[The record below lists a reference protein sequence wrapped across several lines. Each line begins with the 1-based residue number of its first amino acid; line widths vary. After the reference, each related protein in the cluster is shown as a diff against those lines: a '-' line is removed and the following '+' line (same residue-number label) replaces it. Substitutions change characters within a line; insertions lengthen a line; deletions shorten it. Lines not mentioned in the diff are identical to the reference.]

1 MRYKDFSFYGQD
13 SYKLA
18 SRLTLNYGLRYDIDL
33 PATEAF
39 DRFSMV
45 DPTLPN
51 PGAGGILGA
60 YTYFGTGTGRNGRKR
75 PQDVYGKAIGPRL
88 GFAYSVNSKTVLRG
102 GYGIFYEPLKEGSF
116 ADQDGLGFF
125 NRQTVNVTNGGPT
138 QIDNGVTRIFPDSG
152 PFTPEAQNGSNGVI
166 YVAANSGRPADIQTW
181 NLDVQRQLMSNL
193 ALSVAYVG
201 SKGTH
206 LPALDI
212 IPNQVNPSFLS
223 LGSELTMNATC
234 LSNNGCP
241 KAIAAGVKLPYPT
254 FSGNINQLLRPF
266 PQYGDFNQEDNSF
279 TPDRTGNSTY
289 HAMQLQLNK
298 RFAQGLSFLVS
309 YTVSK
314 NITDADS
321 AGPGVS
327 GFIGTNSFIG
337 QNSYDRKAE
346 KAVSQLDTPQSL
358 VASFFYEL
366 PVGHGKRYLN
376 AGGAMDRVV
385 GGWYVSGIASYKSGT
400 PTTVYGPCGGT
411 AGDVL
416 FAGCHLTGL
425 ARVNVI
431 SGVNETNKS
440 NLNPS
445 TTPFWNPSAFT
456 VAAPFTFG
464 NEPRSLASARTFGGR
479 NEDFTLGKRTRI
491 VGEKANIDFRAS
503 FFNVFNRH
511 IYSAPSGFAP
521 NLATPFQ
528 PVGSPGCPGPLACGF
543 GAVTDSSGPRTIQFG
558 LKIEY

>member
-1 MRYKDFSFYGQD
+1 M
-13 SYKLA
+13 
-18 SRLTLNYGLRYDIDL
+18 
-33 PATEAF
+33 
-39 DRFSMV
+39 
-45 DPTLPN
+45 
-51 PGAGGILGA
+51 
-60 YTYFGTGTGRNGRKR
+60 TGTHQGYKFLSRSARTNL
-75 PQDVYGKAIGPRL
+75 PC
-88 GFAYSVNSKTVLRG
+88 VLRG